1 MLTYAH
7 VCSRML
13 GEGRM
18 SGSFQMMRMAAPSG
32 GAGEDAGEDAAGAE
46 GEGELFDVIVAPFA
60 LRGPTS

>member
-1 MLTYAH
+1 
-7 VCSRML
+7 ML

-32 GAGEDAGEDAAGAE
+32 EAGEDAGEDAAGAE